1 MSDNSGRGEGGVE
14 VFNQELSE
22 ALARRHNVTL
32 FTANPDMPQHEGIQ
46 KVVTTRPPVLDPGP
60 GVEGTPEG
68 MERRDWIKH
77 LAGQEPRQYGLEDPA
92 SRPYDII
99 VAHSRFS
106 GPAAAELRD
115 NWYRDARVVHFL
127 HTSPER
133 LPFVKGFAREKAEYK
148 AARDSSIERAAMG
161 RVDVVAGVGPLLSEV
176 SRELSAQGVNVPH
189 SHEVIPGTRV
199 HDPVQHDPAPER
211 LNLLVMGRV
220 DDPLKGVADAAKAV
234 RALNRAGTSVHL
246 TVRGV
251 PAERMQAELENL
263 EELTGGNVTVKP
275 RTSSVDELNED
286 IRGSHAVIMPS
297 KHEGFGMVAPEG
309 LAHGVPVLVNEES
322 GAAQFL
328 QDPGRV
334 PPEIGGP
341 CVVAEPTDGTS
352 RAEAWAKAI
361 RQLSQDLPQRQA
373 GALHLRETLQEY
385 TWDHAAGATVEAA
398 MSQTPLPRRD
408 PRSLLTAQERD
419 AARTVQ
425 GPNGQLLRPEAP
437 ERTQQT
443 PEQPVPEIGAQRDAP
458 GQDIP
463 APEKPVPAWQ
473 AGFTQSQ
480 SGAGGPRATARPES
494 SAPVWQAGFTQNQPE
509 AGNSR
514 ATARPESSAPVWQAG
529 FTQNQPGAGS
539 RPGTAS
545 PGRSAGESDP
555 GRSGTGHQPP
565 PNLPGPRGGGIE
577 V

>member
-14 VFNQELSE
+14 VFNQELAE
-22 ALARRHNVTL
+22 ALARHHNVTL
-32 FTANPDMPQHEGIQ
+32 FTANPEMPQHEGIQ
-46 KVVTTRPPVLDPGP
+46 KVVTTQPPMLDLGP
-60 GVEGTPEG
+60 GVEGEPEQ
-68 MERRDWIKH
+68 MERRDWIKY

-92 SRPYDII
+92 SKPYDII

-106 GPAAAELRD
+106 GPAAVELRE

-133 LPFVKGFAREKAEYK
+133 LPYVKGFTPEKAEYK
-148 AARDSSIERAAMG
+148 AVRDSSIERAAMG
-161 RVDVVAGVGPLLSEV
+161 RADVVAGVGPLLSEV

-189 SHEVIPGTRV
+189 SHEVMPGTRV
-199 HDPVQHDPAPER
+199 QDPVVHDPAPER

-234 RALNRAGTSVHL
+234 KLLNEAGTPVHL
-246 TVRGV
+246 TVRGI
-251 PAERMQAELENL
+251 PTDRMQAELANL
-263 EELTGGNVTVKP
+263 GRLTGGNVTVKP
-275 RTSSVDELNED
+275 RTSSMDEINED

-322 GAAQFL
+322 GAARFL
-328 QDPGRV
+328 QDPDRV

-361 RQLSQDLPQRQA
+361 GGLYQDLPQRQA

-385 TWDHAAGATVEAA
+385 TWDHAAEATVEAA
-398 MSQTPLPRRD
+398 MSQPPLTRRD

-437 ERTQQT
+437 EQAPQT
-443 PEQPVPEIGAQRDAP
+443 PERAGPEISAQRDGPEQAP
-458 GQDIP
+458 QAPQAPQTPQQAGPETAAQPEAPAQDSP
-463 APEKPVPAWQ
+463 APEPPVPAWQ
-473 AGFTQSQ
+473 AGFIRNRSKAA
-480 SGAGGPRATARPES
+480 SPRAATPPES
-494 SAPVWQAGFTQNQPE
+494 SAPTWQAGFTRKQ
-509 AGNSR
+509 R
-514 ATARPESSAPVWQAG
+514 
-529 FTQNQPGAGS
+529 
-539 RPGTAS
+539 GTAS
-545 PGRSAGESDP
+545 PGRGAGEGGT
-555 GRSGTGHQPP
+555 GRGTGHQPP
-565 PNLPGPRGGGIE
+565 PPELPGPSGGVE
-577 V
+577 L